1 MAVMISADGS
11 TGLLPRWS
19 SAPTG
24 ANLEFGAVLAVLL
37 VTGWVANHFVALMPT
52 ISDRQHLSTS
62 TLDAIFGIY
71 AVGLLPG
78 LLIGGRASD
87 ALGRKAVALAG
98 SATAVVGTVAMLLSQ
113 QPDVLLTGRLIVGI
127 GVGLA
132 MTSGTAWASDLK
144 GPAGAATAGAVLI
157 AGFAIGPFAGGLIA
171 GAGDFGVEVSF
182 AVAAA
187 LVVMAMAFTYAAA
200 RGTAESMPAG
210 ATRESQTAT
219 TSRPSSTRAL
229 SWALPLAPW
238 VFASATLGFIT
249 IPARVHT
256 GLAAPI
262 AAGIAALIVN
272 GSSGVIQIIAR
283 WGAWGPR
290 AGTIGAGLA
299 ALAYTAIALTPP
311 TITPVMSFA
320 LLLVLGCA
328 SGLSLR
334 EGLID
339 LEAAAPQ
346 HVRGMLTG
354 AFYALTYIGFGLP
367 LLLTSVGL
375 GGSQIILAVM
385 AMLAATAAV
394 TRALRLRQDSHRQ
407 N

>member
-1 MAVMISADGS
+1 MESMISTDGS
-11 TGLLPRWS
+11 TGLLPRPRW
-19 SAPTG
+19 APAG
-24 ANLEFGAVLAVLL
+24 ANVEFGAVLAVLL
-37 VTGWVANHFVALMPT
+37 VTGWVANHFVALMPA

-62 TLDAIFGIY
+62 SLDAIFGIY

-113 QPDVLLTGRLIVGI
+113 QPGVLLAGRLIVGV

-171 GAGDFGVEVSF
+171 GAGDFGVQVSF

-187 LVVMAMAFTYAAA
+187 LVVVAMAVTLAAA
-200 RGTAESMPAG
+200 RGTTEL
-210 ATRESQTAT
+210 ATVAPRDALTAT
-219 TSRPSSTRAL
+219 TSRLSSTRAL

-272 GSSGVIQIIAR
+272 GSSGVIQIVAR
-283 WGAWGPR
+283 LGTWGPR
-290 AGTIGAGLA
+290 TGTIGAALGAGGYA
-299 ALAYTAIALTPP
+299 ALAVTPP
-311 TITPVMSFA
+311 TLA
-320 LLLVLGCA
+320 
-328 SGLSLR
+328 
-334 EGLID
+334 
-339 LEAAAPQ
+339 
-346 HVRGMLTG
+346 
-354 AFYALTYIGFGLP
+354 
-367 LLLTSVGL
+367 TS
-375 GGSQIILAVM
+375 
-385 AMLAATAAV
+385 
-394 TRALRLRQDSHRQ
+394 
-407 N
+407 